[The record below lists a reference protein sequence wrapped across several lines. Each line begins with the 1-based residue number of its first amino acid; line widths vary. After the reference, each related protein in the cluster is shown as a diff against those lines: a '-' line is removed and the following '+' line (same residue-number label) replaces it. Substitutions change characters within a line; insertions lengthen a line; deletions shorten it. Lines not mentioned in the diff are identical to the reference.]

1 MAHEAKLPGMM
12 QGATAARPA
21 RRGPPYWLCAPA
33 LLLYLLMLAAPLVMT
48 ALLSFNSYSDTQG
61 ILLTWS
67 LHNYIDVLSDDY
79 FHTIFLRTLWIAFAT
94 TVICTLVGVPEAWI
108 ISRLQSRWRGLC
120 LLVVLGPLLIS
131 VVVRTLGWTILMGRD
146 GLINQALVLL
156 HLSRFPIDLL
166 FTTTGIIIALVHVM
180 VPLMVIAVWTALQ
193 GVDPAGENAAIS
205 LGASTTTVFFR
216 IVLPQ
221 VMPGVLS
228 GSLIVFSLSA
238 SAFAT
243 PALIGGRRLKVAATA
258 IYDEFLATL
267 DWPLGAA
274 IACLLVFG
282 VMAIMLLWN
291 RVVER
296 GTGAAT

>member
-1 MAHEAKLPGMM
+1 LAADALPH
-12 QGATAARPA
+12 AAVVVAPAPAVRRP
-21 RRGPPYWLCAPA
+21 RSTPYWLCTPA
-33 LLLYLLMLAAPLVMT
+33 LLLYGLMLAVPLVMT

-67 LHNYIDVLSDDY
+67 LRNYINVLSDDY
-79 FHTIFLRTLWIAFAT
+79 YRSIFLRTGWIALST
-94 TVICTLVGVPEAWI
+94 TVTCTIIGVPEAWF
-108 ISRLQSRWRGLC
+108 ISRLQPRWRGLC

-131 VVVRTLGWTILMGRD
+131 VVVRTLGWTILMGGS
-146 GLINQALVLL
+146 GLINQTLTAL
-156 HLSRFPIDLL
+156 HLTSSPVDLL
-166 FTTTGIIIALVHVM
+166 FTETGIIVALVHVM
-180 VPLMVIAVWTALQ
+180 VPFMVIAVWTALQ
-193 GVDPAGENAAIS
+193 GLDPAGENAAVS
-205 LGASTTTVFFR
+205 LGASQVTVFFR

-258 IYDEFLATL
+258 IYDEFLTTL

-282 VMAIMLLWN
+282 MLLIMLLWS
-291 RVVER
+291 RIAER
-296 GTGAAT
+296 RGEAT